1 MKLDETILQS
11 NTCIE
16 LIEFLK
22 EVYCE
27 DCIEMNSKMV
37 KKYNYIMKKAGKAL
51 LKRSRGYQIT
61 DIFTRSEISDLNLE
75 QMLKKREAKKLK
87 KQLKE
92 NNVTV

>member
-1 MKLDETILQS
+1 MIYLFISRLILFS
-11 NTCIE
+11 IE

-22 EVYCE
+22 EIYCE
-27 DCIEMNSKMV
+27 VEPTGEMV
-37 KKYNYIMKKAGKAL
+37 EKYNYIMKKAGKAL

>member
-16 LIEFLK
+16 LIEFIK
-22 EVYCE
+22 EIFGETYE
-27 DCIEMNSKMV
+27 PTGEMV
-37 KKYNYIMKKAGKAL
+37 EKYNYIMEKAGKAL

-61 DIFTRSEISDLNLE
+61 DIFTRNEIIDLNLE